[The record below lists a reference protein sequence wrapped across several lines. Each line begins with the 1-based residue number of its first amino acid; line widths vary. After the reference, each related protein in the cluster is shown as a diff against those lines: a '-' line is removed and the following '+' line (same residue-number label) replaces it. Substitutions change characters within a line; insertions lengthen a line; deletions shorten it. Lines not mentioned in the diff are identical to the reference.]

1 MNQHAATK
9 VNLMTHESVTASY
22 LQWCNILN
30 IGYTYRDLYYD
41 MSVIVYVHFAAAISP
56 VQVYDC
62 RPEFNIEST
71 RRTRVNLMHYFG
83 F

>member
-1 MNQHAATK
+1 MDVLNQHAATK

-62 RPEFNIEST
+62 GLNSILNPHDGPE
-71 RRTRVNLMHYFG
+71 
-83 F
+83 